1 MDLFQLPLHPGPRT
15 KMVLQLRVTGTSGLC
30 HDPSLLH
37 TDDLLL
43 DPMRIQTCP
52 KPAWIVALAHGQFSS
67 PQIQGDRALPCSGQ
81 GSLDQTG
88 FGESLQGWAAGSHS
102 PFLPIRPGGRLEI
115 SPLTSLQS
123 QRVTVSLILIHNLPA
138 TMVATLLPSTFL
150 GPLSQM
156 QECPFSDTAA
166 LSHRVQSHK
175 VPELEETGEL
185 STLTPHRGE
194 LPLQHQDPRAI
205 YCFFF

>member
-15 KMVLQLRVTGTSGLC
+15 KVVLQLRVTGTSGLC

-43 DPMRIQTCP
+43 DPMRMQTCP
-52 KPAWIVALAHGQFSS
+52 KPTWIVALAHGRFSP
-67 PQIQGDRALPCSGQ
+67 PQMQGDRALPCGGQ
-81 GSLDQTG
+81 GSLDQTD
-88 FGESLQGWAAGSHS
+88 FGESLRGWAVGSHS
-102 PFLPIRPGGRLEI
+102 PFLPIRPRGRLEI

-138 TMVATLLPSTFL
+138 TMGATLLPSAFL

-156 QECPFSDTAA
+156 QECPFSDRAA
-166 LSHRVQSHK
+166 L
-175 VPELEETGEL
+175 
-185 STLTPHRGE
+185 LTQQ
-194 LPLQHQDPRAI
+194 L
-205 YCFFF
+205 